1 MRLRWPTTSY
11 SVSRSP
17 LDGGVS
23 RLAAEA
29 ELANPKLIFFPP
41 PCVQLVQCLSLC
53 RSPLKIQKMN
63 FDQILPYVPKGV
75 ASILNN
81 NMDKAVFE
89 VSVRDCVAND
99 KSIQFCGP
107 VAGSIQYM

>member
-1 MRLRWPTTSY
+1 
-11 SVSRSP
+11 
-17 LDGGVS
+17 
-23 RLAAEA
+23 LAAEA
-29 ELANPKLIFFPP
+29 ELANSKLIFFPP

-53 RSPLKIQKMN
+53 RSPLKIPKMN

>member
-1 MRLRWPTTSY
+1 MVEYQGWRLRLSWRTPNY
-11 SVSRSP
+11 LLPPAMCSVGPMSP
-17 LDGGVS
+17 LFV
-23 RLAAEA
+23 A
-29 ELANPKLIFFPP
+29 
-41 PCVQLVQCLSLC
+41 
-53 RSPLKIQKMN
+53 SPLKIPKMN
-63 FDQILPYVPKGV
+63 FHQILPYVPKGV